1 MVDIGEYLNIVQGKP
16 YFKVYVISHGRI
28 VKQFTQI
35 AGGNDTAEAFFL
47 ICRDLKCAWW
57 KPFTPIID
65 GLKFI
70 TYVDLSNAIP
80 LKFSKET
87 KYEDTDFLTK
97 EIEIITIEEDTEKQK
112 RIRKDGLPEKLVEI
126 HHPPDLLFETVE
138 AHFVTKILTPPP
150 DKFDFLKSKWIL
162 VGVLCVGAWFLLNGG
177 FKF

>member
-1 MVDIGEYLNIVQGKP
+1 MNVNEIIYTIRNKA

-28 VKQFTQI
+28 IKQFVQL
-35 AGGNDTAEAFFL
+35 AGGNDTSEAFFL
-47 ICRDLKCAWW
+47 MCKDLKCAWW

-80 LKFSKET
+80 LKFEKET
-87 KYEDTDFLTK
+87 RYESTDFITK
-97 EIEIITIEEDTEKQK
+97 QIEVIKISEDEEKQK
-112 RIRKDGLPEKLVEI
+112 KIRKDGLPEKLVQI

-150 DKFDFLKSKWIL
+150 DKFDILNKKWLLIIGLGL
-162 VGVLCVGAWFLLNGG
+162 VAFWYISNGG
-177 FKF
+177 KFF

>member
-1 MVDIGEYLNIVQGKP
+1 MNVNEIMYTIQNKP

-28 VKQFTQI
+28 VKSFTQM

-80 LKFSKET
+80 LKFVKET
-87 KYEDTDFLTK
+87 KYLNTDFVTK
-97 EIEIITIEEDTEKQK
+97 EIEVTTIIEDEETQK
-112 RIRKDGLPEKLVEI
+112 RMFKDGLPEKLVEI
-126 HHPPDLLFETVE
+126 AYPPDLLFETVE

-150 DKFDFLKSKWIL
+150 DKFDFLNKKWLIIIIA
-162 VGVLCVGAWFLLNGG
+162 GIAIWYFLNGG
-177 FKF
+177 KLF